1 MHNFHSINMTCK
13 HAQSILVG
21 EKYVQKNYLK
31 QFLGGE
37 GINIMLSQCNF
48 LHSKRKKM
56 HNLVQFTL
64 CAKILVAKFSATFL
78 KNKNCTTKFIEHDM
92 RKFTPNFENNVHNK
106 RCLRKVLQLIVLN
119 IVFSQFNG
127 QRFVKDFV
135 MFYLLLG
142 IASYVLQKHV
152 GKFIVHIQGNRIVI
166 DV

>member
-1 MHNFHSINMTCK
+1 
-13 HAQSILVG
+13 
-21 EKYVQKNYLK
+21 
-31 QFLGGE
+31 
-37 GINIMLSQCNF
+37 
-48 LHSKRKKM
+48 M

-152 GKFIVHIQGNRIVI
+152 GKFIVHI
-166 DV
+166 